1 MKLSK
6 LIISIT
12 LRVFNHI
19 ILANCVINFGG
30 DGYKSFLAGDKLYYF
45 NDINNFFHVD
55 LTDISLDTNTVI
67 DRSKWIDLTDIK
79 PQPITPI
86 SRYPFLS
93 GKDNN
98 KIIFFST
105 VSNFYINIFDT
116 KLNKWEVMNQDPKF
130 FLNRIQIPNV
140 WSVSNEW
147 ITDRKTG
154 KSYTFQSISNGVS
167 IFDSINLELTQSVS
181 SPKNLLG
188 NSSSSYIGFAQ
199 VLLPNGLVLF
209 IGGKIGNKAQSMGN
223 IIAYNTVTD
232 AWQILNTVGET
243 PGERIKH
250 TAVLTTDG
258 RVIVFG
264 GVSNLLPASPD
275 LSILDTSKSPYEWST
290 PVVENLTEFLVLG
303 EHTSIIVKNFMISA
317 FGKNASESSDSV
329 TEIFTA
335 SSENKNIYKLDIS
348 DPLKYK
354 WSLFAKN
361 DDETPTPTNST
372 PIQTNASDA
381 SFALKLRLIII
392 IIVIVL
398 VIISITIFGFYKI
411 KQYRRKNTNKSNISN
426 NDELETS
433 LN

>member
-1 MKLSK
+1 MQLSK
-6 LIISIT
+6 LIILIA

-19 ILANCVINFGG
+19 ILVNCVINFGG

-45 NDINNFFHVD
+45 SDISNFFHVD
-55 LTDISLDTNTVI
+55 LTGVSLDTNTVI
-67 DRSKWIDLTDIK
+67 DRSKWIDLTDMR

-86 SRYPFLS
+86 SRYPLLS
-93 GKDNN
+93 GKDND

-105 VSNFYINIFDT
+105 ASDFYINIFDT

-130 FLNRIQIPNV
+130 FLNRIQIPDF

-154 KSYTFQSISNGVS
+154 KSYTFQSILDGVS
-167 IFDSINLELTQSVS
+167 IYDSINLELTQSAS
-181 SPKNLLG
+181 SPKNLFG
-188 NSSSSYIGFAQ
+188 NSFSSYIDFAQ

-223 IIAYNTVTD
+223 VIAYNTVTD
-232 AWQILNTVGET
+232 SWQILNTVGET

-275 LSILDTSKSPYEWST
+275 LSILDTSKTPYEWST
-290 PVVENLTEFLVLG
+290 PVVENPIESLVLG

-317 FGKNASESSDSV
+317 FGKNASESSDSI
-329 TEIFTA
+329 TEIFT

-372 PIQTNASDA
+372 PIQTNASDS
-381 SFALKLRLIII
+381 SFALKLRSIII